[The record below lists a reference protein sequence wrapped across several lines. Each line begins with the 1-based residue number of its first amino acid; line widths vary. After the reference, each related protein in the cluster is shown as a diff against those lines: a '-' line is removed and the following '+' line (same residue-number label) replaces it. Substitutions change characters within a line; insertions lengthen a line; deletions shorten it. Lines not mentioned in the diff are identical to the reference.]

1 MKPLFALHEIH
12 MTAEPGV
19 AGTRDTP
26 AKPPKEIVV
35 KVGEAF
41 HALSEEDHEFFL
53 KNGAARLATESEARD
68 LEPPKTKKVAEKKA
82 ATDKPTDTKK
92 AATDKPTDTK
102 KAAAQGTDAGAG
114 ADTTVGGDGDV
125 QSLV

>member
-53 KNGAARLATESEARD
+53 KNNAARLATESEARD
-68 LEPPKTKKVAEKKA
+68 LEPPKTKKAAE
-82 ATDKPTDTKK
+82 TKK
-92 AATDKPTDTK
+92 ATATDKPTDTK
-102 KAAAQGTDAGAG
+102 KAAAAQGADAGTG
-114 ADTTVGGDGDV
+114 ADTTAGGDGDG

>member
-35 KVGEAF
+35 KVGEPF

-68 LEPPKTKKVAEKKA
+68 LEPPKAKKA
-82 ATDKPTDTKK
+82 AEKKK

-102 KAAAQGTDAGAG
+102 KAAAQGADTGTG
-114 ADTTVGGDGDV
+114 ADTTVGGDGDG

>member
-68 LEPPKTKKVAEKKA
+68 LEPPKATKAAEKKA
-82 ATDKPTDTKK
+82 AT
-92 AATDKPTDTK
+92 TDKPADTK
-102 KAAAQGTDAGAG
+102 KAAAQGSDAGAG
-114 ADTTVGGDGDV
+114 ADTTAGGDGDG

>member
-41 HALSEEDHEFFL
+41 HALSEDDHEFFL
-53 KNGAARLATESEARD
+53 KNGAARLATDSEARD
-68 LEPPKTKKVAEKKA
+68 LEPPKAEKATEKKST
-82 ATDKPTDTKK
+82 ATDKS
-92 AATDKPTDTK
+92 TDTK
-102 KAAAQGTDAGAG
+102 KAAAAQGADAGTGSDTTAG
-114 ADTTVGGDGDV
+114 ADGDG

>member
-35 KVGEAF
+35 KVGEPF

-53 KNGAARLATESEARD
+53 KNGAARLASESEARD
-68 LEPPKTKKVAEKKA
+68 LEPPKAKKA
-82 ATDKPTDTKK
+82 AEKK

-102 KAAAQGTDAGAG
+102 KAAAQGADAGAG
-114 ADTTVGGDGDV
+114 ADTTVGGDGDG

>member
-35 KVGEAF
+35 KVGEPF

-68 LEPPKTKKVAEKKA
+68 LEPPESKNAAKKKKKA
-82 ATDKPTDTKK
+82 AAEPTDVKK
-92 AATDKPTDTK
+92 AAAEPTDVK
-102 KAAAQGTDAGAG
+102 KAAAQGADAGAG
-114 ADTTVGGDGDV
+114 ADTTVGGDGDG